1 MTQAIQATTTD
12 AAVSETLDNAP
23 LFLFEVTLDWNSSNS
38 DEGDYSANVWARDED
53 HAVRLLAEE
62 MADHKHSY
70 CDTDEERARFVER
83 RIENAA
89 SHAAIRVASTVLSD
103 CKDLLEG
110 PNEEL
115 TADAAA
121 DYATIA
127 AILKKYGAQ

>member
-1 MTQAIQATTTD
+1 MTQAIQANTTD
-12 AAVSETLDNAP
+12 VAVSETLDNAP
-23 LFLFEVTLDWNSSNS
+23 LFLFDVTLDWNSSNS
-38 DEGDYSANVWARDED
+38 DEGSYSSKVWGRDED

-70 CDTDEERARFVER
+70 CSTDAERERFVER
-83 RIENAA
+83 RVENAP
-89 SHAAIRVASTVLSD
+89 HYAAIRVASTVLND
-103 CKDLLEG
+103 CTELLKG
-110 PNEEL
+110 PTEEL